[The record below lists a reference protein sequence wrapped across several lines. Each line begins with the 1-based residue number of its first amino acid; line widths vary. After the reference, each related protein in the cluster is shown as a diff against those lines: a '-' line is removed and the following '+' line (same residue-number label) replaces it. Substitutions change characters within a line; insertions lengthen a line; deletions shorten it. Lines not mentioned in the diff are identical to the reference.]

1 MEHERS
7 VVLFPPD
14 KQDEDTDVDD
24 GNSDKE
30 DDPAE
35 QSPEQDADALPRG
48 IFLAKAELQRGR
60 PNIIKMSGMGA
71 NEQDYEPYGED
82 KDTSDAESECS

>member
-1 MEHERS
+1 MDYLVLLESEELLDSGQGPMEHERS

-71 NEQDYEPYGED
+71 NE
-82 KDTSDAESECS
+82 